1 MFCIEPAHGPC
12 SMPRQSPKYF
22 HVNEPGPSGC
32 GGASYPPAATGQPDA
47 RAAVPLVTGHASV
60 VS

>member
-12 SMPRQSPKYF
+12 SRPRQSPKYF
-22 HVNEPGPSGC
+22 HMSESGPSTS
-32 GGASYPPAATGQPDA
+32 GGTSYAPADTGQPE
-47 RAAVPLVTGHASV
+47 AAWAPSLVTAHASD